1 MSDQASEIYLR
12 LADSILQRYQRSQ
25 QKTIMDVYQVDPEF
39 LKVDSES
46 LEFIITNR
54 DGIISVLE
62 NPQLSANLLDLFVE
76 EAIRY
81 TYERNQFIHLDDQ
94 EKQVFTAIYQDYLKG
109 IREII
114 AASPDLERLE
124 KNLSQLIENHFRRLS
139 KNITRFFDPQAD
151 QNIQENLIL
160 KKAICSEYSPDLQM
174 EILGIN
180 LKTLKEPV
188 LDIGCGQSGKLVK
201 YLNSNGIDAYGVD
214 RLTDQDNKLIQ
225 SDWFDMP
232 LLPESWGTIL
242 SHMAFSNHF
251 HFHHRYQN
259 GQPETYARIYI
270 KILQSLKHG
279 GAFHYSPGLPFIEQ
293 FLPPEVYRVKRM
305 RLDLANKN
313 QLHTLQSFE
322 DDTWYVA
329 KITKI

>member
-1 MSDQASEIYLR
+1 MPEPASEIYHR

-54 DGIISVLE
+54 DEIITVLE
-62 NPQLSANLLDLFVE
+62 DPKLNANLLDLFVE

-81 TYERNQFIHLDDQ
+81 TYERNQFIHMDGQD
-94 EKQVFTAIYQDYLKG
+94 KQIFIAIYQDYLQG
-109 IREII
+109 IKQII
-114 AASPDLERLE
+114 AISPDLDSLE
-124 KNLSQLIENHFRRLS
+124 KNLSQLSENHFRRLS
-139 KNITRFFDPQAD
+139 KNITRFFDPQTAH
-151 QNIQENLIL
+151 NIQENLIL
-160 KKAICSEYSPDLQM
+160 KKAICSEYSPELQM

-180 LKTLKEPV
+180 LKMLKEPV

-201 YLNSNGIDAYGVD
+201 YLNSLGVDTYGVD
-214 RLTDQDNKLIQ
+214 RLTDQNDKLIQ

-232 LLPESWGTIL
+232 LPPETWGTIL

-259 GQPETYARIYI
+259 GQPETYGRIYI
-270 KILQSLKHG
+270 KILQSLKRG
-279 GAFHYSPGLPFIEQ
+279 GAFHYSPDLPFIEQ
-293 FLPPEVYRVKRM
+293 FLPPEVYHVKRM

-313 QLHTLQSFE
+313 QLYTQQSFE

-329 KITKI
+329 KITKR